1 MKSKLI
7 LISLLFSSLVIPFN
21 VLSSV
26 QDVVGSDPSVL
37 NEVSD
42 TGWGLFEFLVLIGS
56 LGVFM
61 FGMKLMSEGLQKAT
75 GSKLRHLLGSM
86 TSNRFSGVLTGL
98 GITSFTQSST
108 VTTVMTISFVNAGL
122 LTLSQSA
129 GVIMGANIGTTL
141 TGWIINVF
149 GFEVD
154 IASYALVLIGI
165 AAPLMFVN
173 RPKVKALANII
184 IGFSLLFMGL
194 GFLKGA
200 VPVIGADSAIVNF
213 FVYFKDLPFISTI
226 VFVFFGTLLT
236 VIVQSS
242 SAALALTMT
251 LVMGGVVPF
260 EVGAAMI
267 LGENIGTTITAE
279 LAATVG
285 NVHAKRAAR
294 IHTLFNVIGV
304 TWMILLFP
312 YVLKLIAYFMFVIG
326 SGNPF
331 DDPTGYA
338 NTGIVILHSFFN
350 ITNTLILIWFTPTL
364 VRLAEKTVKSKGKE
378 DEEYHLDFLGSEHM
392 PTPNLSL
399 LEAKKAIAKYG
410 NVASRMNDFTQELLH
425 TTNKKNQVKLVERIG
440 KYEEITDRMEVEVAN
455 YLNKISASDPEKAIA
470 VRIRGM
476 NSIIINLERIGDL
489 FFQIGKELEQ
499 VKEEKI
505 PFSEIQVGRIDQMFI
520 LTEEAFM
527 EMNSNL
533 NKHSE
538 SVSLDKANEIEDKIN
553 QHRDKILEEYLDSLS
568 TTEKEMRA
576 GLIYNNLFTALE
588 RIADHIV
595 NVSEGI
601 VGKI

>member
-1 MKSKLI
+1 MKNKLI
-7 LISLLFSSLVIPFN
+7 FFGLLLSLLLMPFSVFSG
-21 VLSSV
+21 V
-26 QDVVGSDPSVL
+26 QEVVGGDSPVL

-42 TGWGLFEFLVLIGS
+42 SGWGLFEFLVLVGS

-98 GITSFTQSST
+98 GITTFTQSST

-141 TGWIINVF
+141 TGWIINIF

-165 AAPLMFVN
+165 GVPLMFIN
-173 RPKVKALANII
+173 RPKIKAFANVI

-194 GFLKGA
+194 GFLKEA
-200 VPVIGADSAIVNF
+200 VPVIGPDSALVHF
-213 FVYFKDLPFISTI
+213 FVYFKDMPYISTV
-226 VFVFFGTLLT
+226 VFVLFGTLLT
-236 VIVQSS
+236 VIIQSS

-251 LVMGGVVPF
+251 LIMGGVIPF

-279 LAATVG
+279 LAAVVG

-304 TWMILLFP
+304 LWMILLFP
-312 YVLKLIAYFMFVIG
+312 YILKLVAYFMAVIG
-326 SGNPF
+326 LGSPF

-338 NTGIVILHSFFN
+338 NTGIVILHTFFN

-364 VRLAEKTVKSKGKE
+364 VRLAKKTVKSKGKE
-378 DEEYHLDFLGSEHM
+378 DEEYHLDFLGSEYM

-410 NVASRMNDFTQELLH
+410 TVVHKMAGFTNELLH
-425 TTNKKNQVKLVERIG
+425 STNKKAQIKLVERIT

-489 FFQIGKELEQ
+489 FFQIGKELERMDEG
-499 VKEEKI
+499 KMA
-505 PFSEIQVGRIDQMFI
+505 FSETQTNRIDQMHTLI
-520 LTEEAFM
+520 GEAFQ
-527 EMNSNL
+527 EMNANL
-533 NKHSE
+533 NKHSG
-538 SVSLDKANEIEDKIN
+538 SVTLDKANEIEGRIN
-553 QHRDKILEEYLDSLS
+553 QLRDLILEEYLDSLS
-568 TTEKEMRA
+568 STEKEMKA
-576 GLIYNNLFTALE
+576 GLIYNNLFTSLE